1 MQGRLH
7 QRGHAGQFHQTQD
20 RTGLRPRDFPDL
32 HAIRH
37 HNHRLLVTGE
47 RAAIPETM
55 EEQCEVD
62 VRPPILRFMSSPF
75 GSSFP
80 LSRRPHSSIMNMGKG
95 MSEGHI
101 RPCRSTASEQFENPE
116 NRKLT
121 RHLRSAR
128 ENVSNGVQ
136 RHFKS
141 ETTDLSV
148 VEYMLTILKS
158 VTALF
163 YVRP

>member
-1 MQGRLH
+1 
-7 QRGHAGQFHQTQD
+7 
-20 RTGLRPRDFPDL
+20 
-32 HAIRH
+32 
-37 HNHRLLVTGE
+37 
-47 RAAIPETM
+47 
-55 EEQCEVD
+55 
-62 VRPPILRFMSSPF
+62 
-75 GSSFP
+75 
-80 LSRRPHSSIMNMGKG
+80 MNMGKG

-101 RPCRSTASEQFENPE
+101 RPCRSMASEQFENPE

-121 RHLRSAR
+121 RYLRSAR